1 MQEGIIKTFS
11 SPSLSAASF
20 ARRTWPEW
28 GGLKVPPKTPI
39 FILIAPYLMLTF
51 VFMSFAV
58 PTKRRAAHTTLKIVP
73 AMPKLRPSGSD
84 MVEVVL

>member
-1 MQEGIIKTFS
+1 MQEGIIKTLS
-11 SPSLSAASF
+11 SPSLAAASF

-39 FILIAPYLMLTF
+39 FMVISPYFILTF

-58 PTKRRAAHTTLKIVP
+58 PTKRRAAQTTLKIVP
-73 AMPKLRPSGSD
+73 ATPKLRPNGSD
-84 MVEVVL
+84 IVEVVL